1 MPYTYRISKLGQ
13 IKINKTIKNQLTQ
26 IVYLNTNLM
35 RIADTLQFNKEMK
48 RIKLKQEEKLI

>member
-1 MPYTYRISKLGQ
+1 MPYTYRILKLGQ
-13 IKINKTIKNQLTQ
+13 IKINKTSQNQLTQ